1 MRNYSLATLK
11 KQLERARRKYSE
23 EVTRPSVLDNWGVS
37 MRRVKLAST
46 TKLDRLR
53 DRVREL
59 ERQIREREASGD
71 GR

>member
-11 KQLERARRKYSE
+11 KQLERARRKYDE
-23 EVTRPSVLDNWGVS
+23 EVTRPSIFDNRGVS

-53 DRVREL
+53 ERVREL
-59 ERQIREREASGD
+59 ERQIMEREG
-71 GR
+71 GTN

>member
-11 KQLERARRKYSE
+11 KQLERARRKYSD
-23 EVTRPSVLDNWGVS
+23 EVTRPSVFDNWGVS
-37 MRRVKLAST
+37 MRRAKLAST

-53 DRVREL
+53 ERVGEL
-59 ERQIREREASGD
+59 ERQIKEREATGD